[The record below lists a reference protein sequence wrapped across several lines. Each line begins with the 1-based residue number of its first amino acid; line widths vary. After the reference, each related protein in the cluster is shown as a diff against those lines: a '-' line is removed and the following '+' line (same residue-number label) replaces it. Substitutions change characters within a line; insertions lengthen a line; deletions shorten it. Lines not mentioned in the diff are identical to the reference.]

1 MEQKVLRLSPSRV
14 NDYTN
19 CPRLYKYR
27 AIENLP
33 EKLSLDAERGK
44 LVHSVLEDL
53 FDLPRSERLESAAIE
68 LLPANWAK
76 HQEDKPEITSAVP
89 DEKEWLDRFKVDFCI
104 RFGGHHRYGER
115 CTQSRCREARYC
127 TANEKRTTSVT
138 YMTMKNHRFSP
149 QRLFS

>member
-14 NDYTN
+14 NDFTN

-53 FDLPRSERLESAAIE
+53 FDLPRNERNESAAIE
-68 LLPANWAK
+68 LLPTKWEE
-76 HQEDKPEITSAVP
+76 HQ
-89 DEKEWLDRFKVDFCI
+89 
-104 RFGGHHRYGER
+104 
-115 CTQSRCREARYC
+115 AR
-127 TANEKRTTSVT
+127 V
-138 YMTMKNHRFSP
+138 MKNREEAKA
-149 QRLFS
+149 RALNETN